1 MNNLMNTPF
10 QKNSVISCASNSRMK
25 WEHCKNSTCPFKVD
39 PFDVEVL
46 VVKST
51 TQSYCCSQLAEDVG
65 KELEFFEVYRMWTNT
80 I

>member
-1 MNNLMNTPF
+1 M
-10 QKNSVISCASNSRMK
+10 QSVVILLPSDESLCPVARWSENIT
-25 WEHCKNSTCPFKVD
+25 STVHALLKLILLLL
-39 PFDVEVL
+39 EVL

-65 KELEFFEVYRMWTNT
+65 KELEFFEVYKMWTNT